1 MATELT
7 VSVANKFYR
16 WFRSMFFKTTIV
28 EQLEWNHSR
37 LSRDSSLREEV
48 KNSTIALLHAVE
60 AFAGYCFFLFNGTAL
75 ELA

>member
-1 MATELT
+1 MAAELT

-48 KNSTIALLHAVE
+48 KNSTIALLHARRSVRWILL
-60 AFAGYCFFLFNGTAL
+60 FFFNGTAL

>member
-37 LSRDSSLREEV
+37 LSRDSSLRDEV
-48 KNSTIALLHAVE
+48 KNSTIALLHARRSVRWIL
-60 AFAGYCFFLFNGTAL
+60 FSFFNGTAL